1 MILTSPLDDTD
12 TCYSLETT
20 VLNPNQYWGPHI
32 FFKFCN
38 YLGVFIMGDLETSNV
53 TGQIF
58 YCQNVSYGYIGINS
72 SNKYFLNAHNLGID
86 KK

>member
-1 MILTSPLDDTD
+1 
-12 TCYSLETT
+12 
-20 VLNPNQYWGPHI
+20 
-32 FFKFCN
+32 
-38 YLGVFIMGDLETSNV
+38 MGDLETSNV

-58 YCQNVSYGYIGINS
+58 YCQNVFYGYIGINS